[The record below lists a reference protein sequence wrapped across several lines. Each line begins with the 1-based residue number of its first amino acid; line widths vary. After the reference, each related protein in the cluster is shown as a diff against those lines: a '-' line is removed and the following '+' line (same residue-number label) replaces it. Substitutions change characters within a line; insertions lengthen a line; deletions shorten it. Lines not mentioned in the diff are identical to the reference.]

1 VADKIL
7 LVDDELEMLKIL
19 SRTLSRH
26 GFQVQSAVSAEEG
39 IELLSETAFDLV
51 VSDMALPVMD
61 GLGFLQ
67 KVREFETSLPFIIMT
82 GVGTIENAVAAIQNG
97 AFHYL
102 TKPFQTNALVNL
114 ATRAIEYGHLNKRL
128 DKRFTEEHEEHSLV
142 IGSNKAVQTMLHTI
156 DKVSD
161 STVPVLIQGETG
173 TGKSLFA
180 KKIHAMSSRRDEEFY
195 IIDCASLAEQVL
207 ESELFGHV
215 RGAFTG
221 AVSSKRGLLEEA
233 QGGTIFL
240 DEIGELSPATQ
251 VKLLRAVQENEI
263 KPVGGNK
270 PVKIDV
276 RFISATS
283 RNLDEEVESGRFR
296 KDLYYRLA
304 VIPLMLPPLRERRED
319 ILLFVDKFVNK
330 FNKKYNKK
338 ISQVLPG
345 VLQQLMNFE
354 WKGNIREL
362 ENIIER
368 AVLLADGEVITQESL
383 SVPTGYSKEC
393 SDGAINPLPLKRI
406 VERAEKQAI
415 ANVLSITEGN
425 RTMAANIL
433 GIGRR
438 TLYDKLAMYHLD

>member
-1 VADKIL
+1 MADKIL
-7 LVDDELEMLKIL
+7 LVDDELELLKIL

-26 GFQVQSAVSAEEG
+26 GFQVQCAASAEEG
-39 IELLSETAFDLV
+39 IEFLSETAFDLV
-51 VSDMALPVMD
+51 VSDMALPGMD

-97 AFHYL
+97 AFHYI

-114 ATRAIEYGHLNKRL
+114 AGRAIEYGHLNKRL
-128 DKRFTEEHEEHSLV
+128 DKQFLDENEDHSLV
-142 IGSNKAVQTMLHTI
+142 IGSNKAVQIMLRTI

-180 KKIHAMSSRRDEEFY
+180 KKIHAMSSRREDDFY

-240 DEIGELSPATQ
+240 DEIGELSPTTQ
-251 VKLLRAVQENEI
+251 MKLLRAVQENEI

-283 RNLDEEVESGRFR
+283 RNLDEDVESGRFR

-304 VIPLMLPPLRERRED
+304 VIPLMLPPLRDRRED

-338 ISQVLPG
+338 ITQVLPG
-345 VLQQLMNFE
+345 VLQQLMDFE

-368 AVLLADGEVITQESL
+368 AVLLADGEVITQESI
-383 SVPTGYSKEC
+383 SVSAGYSRE
-393 SDGAINPLPLKRI
+393 SSPEARHPLPLKRI

-415 ANVLSITEGN
+415 VNVLSITEGN